1 MTGSL
6 KDPETRSAADA
17 TLGCRSS
24 PGQELETGILM
35 AVILREFSFERRGA
49 FDA

>member
-1 MTGSL
+1 MVGTL
-6 KDPETRSAADA
+6 KDPKTRSTANA
-17 TLGCRSS
+17 TSGCWSS
-24 PGQELETGILM
+24 PGQKLETGLLM